1 MIVGAIG
8 IGKLLELLDE
18 PDLLPPR
25 LPSGV
30 RSDALAKA
38 CWLSWSDYLG
48 GPWHDPDFDLIGAKI
63 KLLAWIRDN
72 FRGGKRWAS
81 DANFASWPKL
91 GAAYQ
96 LHLELDRK
104 GKFALA
110 SRYLHAFVAAGE
122 PKLLYRAR
130 AKEVYTQIEMA
141 SPELD

>member
-1 MIVGAIG
+1 MGAIG

-48 GPWHDPDFDLIGAKI
+48 GPWRDSDFDLIDAKI
-63 KLLAWIRDN
+63 KLSAWVRDT
-72 FRGGKRWAS
+72 FAGGAVWAY
-81 DANFASWPKL
+81 DANFYEWSE
-91 GAAYQ
+91 GSAAHA

-104 GKFALA
+104 EKFALA
-110 SRYLHAFVAAGE
+110 SRYLHAFVVTGE
-122 PKLLYRAR
+122 PKLSYRAR
-130 AKEVYTQIEMA
+130 AKEAYTQIEMA